1 MSMQTVTLEL
11 PESLYRSAT
20 RIAQATQRSLV
31 DILQEGIAHT
41 LPPLDDVSV
50 EEAEELA
57 QLSSLTDAEL
67 WRISAILLP
76 VGEQQELQELLAR
89 QGVEELLPVEQV
101 RLQDLLDEYG
111 RLLVQRAHAWLLLA
125 RRGYHVP
132 VQSN

>member
-11 PESLYRSAT
+11 PESLYRSAA

-31 DILQEGIAHT
+31 DILQEGIKHT
-41 LPPLDDVSV
+41 LPPLEDVSV

-57 QLSSLTDAEL
+57 QLSGLTDAEL

-76 VGEQQELQELLAR
+76 AAEQQELQALLAQ
-89 QGVEELLPVEQV
+89 QGEEELTPVEQI
-101 RLQDLLDEYG
+101 RLQALLDEYG

-125 RRGYHVP
+125 RRGIH
-132 VQSN
+132 

>member
-11 PESLYRSAT
+11 PESLYRSAA
-20 RIAQATQRSLV
+20 RIAQATQRPLV
-31 DILQEGIAHT
+31 DILQESIEHT

-76 VGEQQELQELLAR
+76 AAEQQELQALLAQ
-89 QGVEELLPVEQV
+89 QGEEELTPVEQI
-101 RLQDLLDEYG
+101 RLQALLDEYG